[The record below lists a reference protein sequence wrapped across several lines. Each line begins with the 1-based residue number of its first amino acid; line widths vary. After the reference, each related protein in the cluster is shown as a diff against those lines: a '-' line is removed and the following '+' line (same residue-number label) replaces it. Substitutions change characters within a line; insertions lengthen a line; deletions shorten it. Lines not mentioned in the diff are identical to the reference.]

1 MKKVT
6 RTLAL
11 LLILCTLLSCMSIF
25 VSADSMISTEEMT
38 VTCETVRSTQAVY
51 ESSLG
56 KMETDEDNIK
66 AAVETYLLISHA
78 SVVNQEKYDLTT
90 TKCLVSTAKR
100 NESIRYRLQANEL
113 QQKLNAAKKIQI
125 VYDDLTTR
133 DFEVKV
139 DGNTA
144 TAKIVEDYSYKEAGS
159 DATYGYTCEYT
170 FTLNNSTGNWLIEN
184 IATNNPNEMNENF
197 EYTFFDVDKQ
207 VELLTTAPS
216 ASLNSAAI
224 AASKTEA
231 AHIAAEEA
239 NAAKA
244 SLYKW
249 TYSPSLGAAYAEKN
263 YIYQSSSPFADNDDN
278 GGNCQNF
285 VSQCI
290 FMGLGGSTSNIK
302 AYPAV
307 ADSAYGSSNSRNWEH
322 GQYYDNSSY
331 YPGVQW
337 AWDNCTGFS
346 HYIDES
352 SVYVEGPY
360 GWVETGYLRFV
371 SAGDVVWID
380 WEGNPVVSATSPTLD
395 HAMYVTRVE
404 GADVTRTMSQ
414 IYIAAHSR
422 PTNGA
427 YERLDNY
434 IARMGSS
441 ATDSYFAQARIRG
454 GHYAEPQ
461 S

>member
-1 MKKVT
+1 MKKLT

-11 LLILCTLLSCMSIF
+11 LLTLCTLFSCLSIF
-25 VSADSMISTEEMT
+25 VSADSLISTEEMT
-38 VTCETVRSTQAVY
+38 VNCETVRSTQAAY

-56 KMETDEDNIK
+56 KMDTDEENIK
-66 AAVETYLLISHA
+66 VAVETYLLISHA
-78 SVVNQEKYDLTT
+78 SVVNQKKYDLAAA
-90 TKCLVSTAKR
+90 KCLVSAAKR
-100 NESIRYRLQANEL
+100 NDSIRFRLQANEL
-113 QQKLNAAKKIQI
+113 QQKLNAAKKAKI
-125 VYDDLTTR
+125 VYDNLTTR
-133 DFEVKV
+133 DFEVKL

-144 TAKIVEDYSYKEAGS
+144 IAQIVEAYSYKEAGS
-159 DATYGYTCEYT
+159 DILCGYTCKYT
-170 FTLNNSTGNWLIEN
+170 FTLVKINGDWLIES
-184 IATNNPNEMNENF
+184 IATNNPNEMSENF

-216 ASLNSAAI
+216 AILNSVAI

-239 NAAKA
+239 NAANS

-249 TYSPSLGAAYAEKN
+249 TYNPSLGAAYAEQHYN
-263 YIYQSSSPFADNDDN
+263 YQTYTPFNDNDED
-278 GGNCQNF
+278 GGDCQNF

-290 FMGLGGSTSNIK
+290 FMGLGGDLLDIK

-307 ADSAYGSSNSRNWEH
+307 ADSAYASNNPRTWAH
-322 GQYYDNSSY
+322 GQYYANSSY
-331 YPGVQW
+331 YYGVQW

-352 SVYVEGPY
+352 SIYVEGPY
-360 GWVETGYLRFV
+360 GWIVTGNLSFV

-380 WEGNPVVSATSPTLD
+380 WKGNPVVSATAPTLD

-404 GADVTRTMSQ
+404 GIAETRTMSQ
-414 IYIAAHSR
+414 IYIAAHSD
-422 PTNGA
+422 PSQGA
-427 YERLDNY
+427 YDRLDNY
-434 IARMGSS
+434 IARIGSP

-454 GHYAEPQ
+454 GYYAEPQ